1 MLNENLKNFNDWTF
15 QYRKAIQSRFDETNI
30 AFFSVVNQKNRKKNV
45 WFYSIIS
52 SLNFFLFQTNI

>member
-15 QYRKAIQSRFDETNI
+15 QYRKTIQSRFDETNI
-30 AFFSVVNQKNRKKNV
+30 GFFSVVNQKNRKKNV